1 MKAMRAGELLLL
13 PEMPVHYGIK
23 KIEENMIKKIVIS
36 MFLLIC
42 LLVFTHQQLPAGE
55 QVKGVLYFL
64 AIHNEPFHRNGGE
77 AMMGE
82 SYGVLQRMVERADR
96 YHIKL
101 TLMFSPQ
108 WVDFLRSRPDRMEV
122 LKKWKA
128 YGHEIAAHH
137 HSIYH
142 GNWDGYTDYTK
153 EEALRER
160 EKHTCVPE
168 KYLGTLNDYI
178 RKLKQLNPAIKSGC
192 LNDEYD
198 KKCLP
203 ECIIYDTGSGFA
215 NFGKPGTRQNDG
227 EPEKGKNEFITTGKV
242 CGIERKWLCHFQT
255 TTVERQ
261 HKAQYVFSSMKTGVY
276 GSVNHSSSREEQ
288 AFNAWIDYLHSSDP
302 EGKRSRTLSTVM
314 EGKVLPEVSLSEAV
328 LTQKGGMRP
337 ERADSRENSRVRADR
352 AQSSELRETVG
363 KLKKLIEEKRAEGV
377 DVSRAVELDI
387 KSRQSF
393 QAGKTEECM
402 KLLRQAIQ
410 SLGS

>member
-1 MKAMRAGELLLL
+1 MT
-13 PEMPVHYGIK
+13 K
-23 KIEENMIKKIVIS
+23 KLVITA
-36 MFLLIC
+36 FLFVC
-42 LLVFTHQQLPAGE
+42 LLMSTHQQLPAGE
-55 QVKGVLYFL
+55 QVKGAFYFL
-64 AIHNEPFHRNGGE
+64 AIHNEPFHRDGGE
-77 AMMGE
+77 AMMEE

-101 TLMFSPQ
+101 TLMLSPQ
-108 WVDFLRSRPDRMEV
+108 WVDFLRSRPDRMDV
-122 LKKWKA
+122 FRKWKA
-128 YGHEIAAHH
+128 SGHEIAAHH

-160 EKHTCVPE
+160 EKHTRIPE
-168 KYLGTLNDYI
+168 EYLGTLNDYI
-178 RKLKQLNPAIKSGC
+178 RKLKTLNHAIKSGC

-203 ECIIYDTGSGFA
+203 DAIVYDTGSGFA

-227 EPEKGKNEFITTGKV
+227 DPEKGKNEFITTGKV
-242 CGIERKWLCHFQT
+242 RGIERKWLCHFQT

-261 HKAQYVFSSMKTGVY
+261 HEAQSVFSSMKSGVY
-276 GSVNHSSSREEQ
+276 GSVNHSSPREEQ
-288 AFNAWIDYLHSSDP
+288 AFNAWIDYLHSHDP
-302 EGKRSRTLSTVM
+302 QGKRSRTLTEVI
-314 EGKVLPEVSLSEAV
+314 EAKVLPEVSLSEEV

-337 ERADSRENSRVRADR
+337 ERADSAGKGGIRKGRADSRDNSRMRPER
-352 AQSSELRETVG
+352 AQSAERATSAELRETVG
-363 KLKKLIEEKRAEGV
+363 QLKKLIEEKRAEGA
-377 DVSRAVELDI
+377 DISRAVELDS
-387 KSRQSF
+387 KSRQAF